1 MIIKKGEH
9 MNFLYFLANHRTAFG
24 DTIFSLLTKLGE
36 ETIVILVLCLF
47 FWCINKNFAYKLGFG
62 YFFAGLAVQ
71 GLKIIFRVP
80 RPWVIDPTFQPV
92 KSAIGK
98 ATGYSFPSGHTQN
111 ATTLFGFLGI
121 HGQKW
126 WQRALAALA
135 ICLVAFSRMYLGV
148 HTPSD
153 VSISFVL
160 SISVVILISLFYHPE
175 KENKLIDLA
184 LSVILFIFSIAI
196 LMLSLHLFYQ
206 QFITAAYVSD
216 CIKASGAGIGFAFA
230 YYIERQYIKFATK
243 TKKLWQQI
251 LKYVIG
257 LSVALA
263 IKFGLKLLIGITL
276 PAQGIR
282 YFLLV
287 VWVIAIWPWIFSRF
301 TSNL

>member
-1 MIIKKGEH
+1 
-9 MNFLYFLANHRTAFG
+9 MNFLYFLANHRTDLG
-24 DTIFSLLTKLGE
+24 DTLFSLLTKLGE

-71 GLKIIFRVP
+71 GLKVLFRIP
-80 RPWVIDPTFQPV
+80 RPWVIDPAFQPV

-126 WQRALAALA
+126 WQRSLAALA

-153 VSISFVL
+153 VSVSFVL
-160 SISVVILISLFYHPE
+160 SITVVIVISLFYHPE
-175 KENKLIDLA
+175 KEGKFTDIV
-184 LSVILFIFSIAI
+184 LSVILFAFSIGI
-196 LMLSLHLFYQ
+196 LMLSLNLFYQ
-206 QFITAAYVSD
+206 QLITAAYVSD
-216 CIKASGAGIGFAFA
+216 CVKASGAGIGFAFA
-230 YYIERQYIKFATK
+230 YYIERQYIHFSTETK
-243 TKKLWQQI
+243 NRWQQLI
-251 LKYVIG
+251 KYVFG
-257 LSVALA
+257 LSVALG
-263 IKFGLKLLIGITL
+263 IKFGLKLLIGTAL
-276 PAQGIR
+276 AAQGIR

-287 VWVIAIWPWIFSRF
+287 LWVIAIWPWIFSHF
-301 TSNL
+301 TSNP